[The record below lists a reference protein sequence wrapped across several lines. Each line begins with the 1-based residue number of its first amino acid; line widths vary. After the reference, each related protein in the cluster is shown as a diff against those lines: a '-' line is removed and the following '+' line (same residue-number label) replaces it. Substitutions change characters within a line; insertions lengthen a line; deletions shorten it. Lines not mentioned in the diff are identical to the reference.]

1 MAVEELSQIILSS
14 CCMNLQVV
22 VTVWWS
28 VNGRLIGDGKEDWQ
42 DQGNV
47 RGVSSVG
54 GKVSHPFS
62 RRQAPYRTRRAVR
75 APGLGAGR
83 HENTPGTGCVQ
94 PPTNH
99 VVRYD
104 ASLKKPFQ
112 CCSYAIY
119 VFRRNHLKTYTLE
132 ERFHNLQTWTF
143 HAHFSCIKFYI
154 VCFKFKKFMFTYYL
168 LMVILCICW
177 LFMYYCCKANF
188 QDAFSF

>member
-1 MAVEELSQIILSS
+1 MAVEELSQIILSI

-22 VTVWWS
+22 VWWS

-42 DQGNV
+42 DQRNV

-54 GKVSHPFS
+54 GKVSHPLS
-62 RRQAPYRTRRAVR
+62 RRQAPHRTCGAVR

-104 ASLKKPFQ
+104 AIASLKPGTHH
-112 CCSYAIY
+112 AIF
-119 VFRRNHLKTYTLE
+119 VFCWTQRRRKDENRMVCAHQRRSSFVDFTNATVVGPIRKSFSKEYTE
-132 ERFHNLQTWTF
+132 
-143 HAHFSCIKFYI
+143 
-154 VCFKFKKFMFTYYL
+154 
-168 LMVILCICW
+168 
-177 LFMYYCCKANF
+177 
-188 QDAFSF
+188 